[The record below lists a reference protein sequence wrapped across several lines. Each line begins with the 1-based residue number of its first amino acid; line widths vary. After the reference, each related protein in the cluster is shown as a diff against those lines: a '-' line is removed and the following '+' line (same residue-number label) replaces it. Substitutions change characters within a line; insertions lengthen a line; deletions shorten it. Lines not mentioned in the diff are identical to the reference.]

1 MEDQE
6 SLRAAT
12 RASALREAEHR
23 LHRRFDAT
31 TGPAAVT
38 KAVAEARS
46 HFDGSRVLAFIPILV
61 ERRATDTLDRLNEP
75 RQDRTAPEPDS
86 SAG

>member
-1 MEDQE
+1 MEDQDA
-6 SLRAAT
+6 LRAAT
-12 RASALREAEHR
+12 RTSALREAEHR

-31 TGPAAVT
+31 TGPAAVE

-61 ERRATDTLDRLNEP
+61 ERRAADTLDRLSGP
-75 RQDRTAPEPDS
+75 RQDPDGPR
-86 SAG
+86 AV